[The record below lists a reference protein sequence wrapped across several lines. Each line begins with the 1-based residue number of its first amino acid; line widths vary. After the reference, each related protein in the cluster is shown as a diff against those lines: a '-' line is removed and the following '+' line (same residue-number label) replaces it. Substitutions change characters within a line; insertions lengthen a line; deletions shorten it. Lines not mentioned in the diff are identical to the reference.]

1 MRVTELMLK
10 LGDFG
15 LAFGDLLEE
24 IIVGKS
30 RRADGLTKEATSS
43 GDFMFLGGILQESG

>member
-15 LAFGDLLEE
+15 LVFGNLLEE
-24 IIVGKS
+24 VFVGKS
-30 RRADGLTKEATSS
+30 RRADGLTKEATPS
-43 GDFMFLGGILQESG
+43 GDFVFLGGILQESG

>member
-1 MRVTELMLK
+1 MRVTKLMLK

-15 LAFGDLLEE
+15 LAFGDLLKEAF
-24 IIVGKS
+24 IGKS
-30 RRADGLTKEATSS
+30 RGADGLTKETTSS